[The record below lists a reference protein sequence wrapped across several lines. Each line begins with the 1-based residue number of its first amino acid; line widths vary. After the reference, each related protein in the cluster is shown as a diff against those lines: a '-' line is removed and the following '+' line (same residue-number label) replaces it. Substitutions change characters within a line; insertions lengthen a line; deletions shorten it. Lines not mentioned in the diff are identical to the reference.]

1 MISEYKKSLLEMRG
15 IISDVSQHH
24 QSISSSSGRRSIIVE
39 APHHMAV
46 VIVIK
51 RLQHRSPHA
60 RITFEC
66 KKPHTSCT
74 RLVQQYIDH
83 RMLACLLDLVVVVAM
98 LLFLLLL
105 L

>member
-1 MISEYKKSLLEMRG
+1 VALLATVAG
-15 IISDVSQHH
+15 IINQYHH
-24 QSISSSSGRRSIIVE
+24 QAVSRSIIVE

-46 VIVIK
+46 VIVIM